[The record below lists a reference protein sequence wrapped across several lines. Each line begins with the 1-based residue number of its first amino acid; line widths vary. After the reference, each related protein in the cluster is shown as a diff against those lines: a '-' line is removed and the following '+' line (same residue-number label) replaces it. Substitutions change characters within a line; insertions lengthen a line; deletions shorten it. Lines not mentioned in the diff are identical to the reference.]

1 MINIQKEEESLVPVE
16 EQPKQSNGVSRLVL
30 NETQKQLQNSQQ
42 RIAELKQRL
51 EEIKKQKEKSSMEDT
66 SASIDEMKAKVAS
79 LQQEETKVLRRLY
92 LLIKDIKGS
101 IKSECLSLVADVI
114 SQNATVCIN
123 PETVE
128 RLLPFSQENIVKL
141 LKEYISE

>member
-30 NETQKQLQNSQQ
+30 NETPKQLQNSQQ

-51 EEIKKQKEKSSMEDT
+51 EEIKKQKEKSSMEDN

-79 LQQEETKVLRRLY
+79 LQQEETKVLR
-92 LLIKDIKGS
+92 
-101 IKSECLSLVADVI
+101 
-114 SQNATVCIN
+114 
-123 PETVE
+123 
-128 RLLPFSQENIVKL
+128 
-141 LKEYISE
+141 